1 MMKKLFL
8 TGYEK
13 ETIDEFLKKLEDAK
27 ITTIID
33 IREKP
38 LSRKNG
44 FSKYTLEKLLK
55 VKGIS
60 YFHFQ
65 DLGSPESLRTKLKEE
80 SNYLSF
86 FEEYRKYIKQKPKLV
101 KDVLKV
107 IYANGRS
114 ALLCFEKDYQLCH
127 RSIVASELIK
137 CDPKLQVI
145 PL

>member
-1 MMKKLFL
+1 MKKLFL

-13 ETIDEFLKKLEDAK
+13 ETIDKFLKKLEEAN

-55 VKGIS
+55 AKGIS

-80 SNYLSF
+80 SNYTQLTQVCNF
-86 FEEYRKYIKQKPKLV
+86 KL
-101 KDVLKV
+101 
-107 IYANGRS
+107 GTS
-114 ALLCFEKDYQLCH
+114 
-127 RSIVASELIK
+127 
-137 CDPKLQVI
+137 
-145 PL
+145 